1 MEHFAN
7 GIKNELD
14 NRLALTENGALAYE
28 TSGRK
33 LLDMNFRLSSYRN
46 LVETQIQDDF
56 ARGYAEDPRLAVKF
70 LFFAGDV
77 RGGAGERRV
86 FRACLHWLAKTRPD
100 WARAVLPLV
109 PEYNRWDSLL
119 SVLDTPVETEAIE
132 LLHTQLEADR
142 KAMEEGKPASL
153 CAKWLPSVNT

>member
-14 NRLALTENGALAYE
+14 SRLALTENGALAYE

-56 ARGYAEDPRLAVKF
+56 AREML
-70 LFFAGDV
+70 
-77 RGGAGERRV
+77 
-86 FRACLHWLAKTRPD
+86 
-100 WARAVLPLV
+100 
-109 PEYNRWDSLL
+109 
-119 SVLDTPVETEAIE
+119 
-132 LLHTQLEADR
+132 
-142 KAMEEGKPASL
+142 
-153 CAKWLPSVNT
+153 